1 MKKTNKTFK
10 RFAAITSA
18 SLLAACAMAPVAV
31 SAVSVT
37 EGTGNTI
44 NVTATDGATHTYKAY
59 QIFSGNYS
67 GDVLN
72 DIKWGDAVN
81 DVSLLAA
88 LKSDSTLGS
97 LFTSCA
103 DADDVAEVLSD
114 TTNFADDGT
123 NMQLF
128 ADIVSQH
135 LKADVTSGEATA
147 TGVTKLPDGY
157 YMLMDSAAPTNP
169 GTNDNSGAKSRYIIK
184 VTAETTYT
192 IQAKHAAPKVDKQVL
207 DEAADKD
214 ANSTDETGWGE
225 TADHAINESFQF
237 KLKATIPGNSE
248 IAQYDTYK
256 LVFNDKMS
264 AGVTFESIESIKV
277 AGNDIKN
284 TSDAWSDNI
293 STDPGADMA
302 GLNWSLTVNNVKAHI
317 PTGTT
322 WGTDE
327 IVVEVIYNAHLN
339 ENAILSNTDVDA
351 VYSAINNNNVYLQY
365 SNNPNSVGSGSGDEL
380 GTTKDDTVGV
390 FTYMVKNTK
399 RIETEDGNVLPGATF
414 KLYSDEA
421 CTTEIALGSLT
432 KDSKTVY
439 VPLGNGNAD
448 DAIVTAVTAMESD
461 TNGTFDI
468 IGLDA
473 GTYYVK
479 EIDTPDGY
487 NLIEKPWKIQIT
499 ASHEEKE
506 DGTGAEMDL
515 GSSVMSYDYVNKKG
529 TALPGTGGIGTTIF
543 YLGGGAM
550 AAIGG
555 VYLISKRRMKKSE
568 E

>member
-18 SLLAACAMAPVAV
+18 SLLAACMVAPMAV
-31 SAVSVT
+31 SAASVT
-37 EGTGNTI
+37 TGNGNTI
-44 NVTATDGATHTYKAY
+44 IVEATDGANHTYKAY

-67 GDVLN
+67 GNVLN
-72 DIKWGDAVN
+72 DIQWGDAVN

-114 TTNFADDGT
+114 TTNFADDKT

-135 LKADVTSGEATA
+135 LKDDVTSGEAT
-147 TGVTKLPDGY
+147 TNGVTKLPDGY
-157 YMLMDSAAPTNP
+157 YMLMDSAVPTNP

-184 VTAETTYT
+184 VTAESTYT
-192 IQAKHAAPKVDKQVL
+192 IQAKHAAPKVDKQVK
-207 DEAADKD
+207 DEIAD
-214 ANSTDETGWGE
+214 AETGSTDGWGE

-237 KLKATIPGNSE
+237 KLIATIPGNSE

-264 AGVTFESIESIKV
+264 DGVTFESIESIVVDGVEIKGI
-277 AGNDIKN
+277 AG
-284 TSDAWSDNI
+284 AWSDN
-293 STDPGADMA
+293 TADSESKD
-302 GLNWSLTVNNVKAHI
+302 GLEWTLTVNDVKTHALEAN
-317 PTGTT
+317 
-322 WGTDE
+322 WGVKDIT
-327 IVVEVIYNAHLN
+327 VEVIYNAHLN

-390 FTYMVKNTK
+390 FTYMVTNTK
-399 RIETEDGNVLPGATF
+399 RIETIDGTVLPGATF

-439 VPLGNGNAD
+439 VPFNDNAD
-448 DAIVTAVTAMESD
+448 DATVTAVVAMESD
-461 TNGTFDI
+461 ANGTFNI

-479 EIDTPDGY
+479 EISTPDGY
-487 NLIEKPWKIQIT
+487 NLITEPWEIEIT
-499 ASHEEKE
+499 ATHTENEA
-506 DGTGAEMDL
+506 DTGAVLDL
-515 GSSVMSYDYVNKKG
+515 GESEMSYNYVNKKG

>member
-1 MKKTNKTFK
+1 MKKTNRTFK

-18 SLLAACAMAPVAV
+18 SLLAACMVAPMAV
-31 SAVSVT
+31 SAASVT
-37 EGTGNTI
+37 TGNGNTI
-44 NVTATDGATHTYKAY
+44 IVEATDGANHTYKAY

-67 GDVLN
+67 GNVLN
-72 DIKWGDAVN
+72 DIQWGDGVN
-81 DVSLLAA
+81 STALLGA
-88 LKSDSTLGS
+88 LK
-97 LFTSCA
+97 A
-103 DADDVAEVLSD
+103 DDVLKDFFADCESADDVAGVLSD
-114 TTNFADDGT
+114 TTNFADDGD

-128 ADIVSQH
+128 ADIVSQY
-135 LKADVTSGEATA
+135 LNASATSGEATDN
-147 TGVTKLPDGY
+147 GVTKLPDGY
-157 YMLMDSAAPTNP
+157 YILMDSAAPTNP

-184 VTAETTYT
+184 VTADTTYE
-192 IQAKHAAPKVDKQVL
+192 IQAKHAAPKVDKQVE
-207 DEAADKD
+207 DIDNEA
-214 ANSTDETGWGE
+214 SSFGE
-225 TADHAINESFQF
+225 TADHAINKTFQF
-237 KLKATIPGNSE
+237 KLIATIPGNSE

-264 AGVTFESIESIKV
+264 DGVTFESIESIVVDGVEIKDI
-277 AGNDIKN
+277 AG
-284 TSDAWSDNI
+284 AWSDN
-293 STDPGADMA
+293 TADSESKD
-302 GLNWSLTVNNVKAHI
+302 GLEWTLTVNDVKKHALEAN
-317 PTGTT
+317 
-322 WGTDE
+322 WGVKDIT
-327 IVVEVIYNAHLN
+327 VEVIYNAHLN

-380 GTTKDDTVGV
+380 GRTKDDTVGV

-439 VPLGNGNAD
+439 VPYNGNAD
-448 DAIVTAVTAMESD
+448 DATVTAVEAMESD

-515 GSSVMSYDYVNKKG
+515 GSSVMSYNYVNKKG